1 MTHWPDGDSERA
13 RRLVK
18 ALNEDLERH
27 WGVPAGVLAQG
38 RTTHLAADSNMAV
51 WTAHGGVVT
60 CTDAGLVANI
70 AGIIERHEGDWSD
83 TVLSGLR
90 QALGAALAERGYL
103 DVHLYCAWP
112 AAMCEQEAVEMLPPE
127 AVWPEGNER
136 VEHVFAVKTSAVSA
150 RHLSSVPIVEGS
162 ALSRSGCASF
172 AHNRPSLE
180 SGGYRFHAL
189 GAVTHPDY
197 RHQGLGKAVVSA
209 LVDHIASEGGVAP
222 WNCDG
227 LNIPSVRLARAV
239 GFVEF
244 LWHFKWGVSEEEM
257 QYRRGAISRTG

>member
-27 WGVPAGVLAQG
+27 WGVPAGVLSQASIA
-38 RTTHLAADSNMAV
+38 HIASDSNRAT
-51 WTAHGGVVT
+51 WTCDGGVVA
-60 CTDAGLVANI
+60 CVDADLVANI
-70 AGIIERHEGDWSD
+70 AATITRHSGHDYAEL
-83 TVLSGLR
+83 LSEL
-90 QALGAALAERGYL
+90 QTTLGSPTRAAASYL
-103 DVHLYCAWP
+103 DVSLYCVSP
-112 AAMCEQEAVEMLPPE
+112 TVVKTGSHERVEMLSPAAEGLPPIPPR
-127 AVWPEGNER
+127 A
-136 VEHVFAVKTSAVSA
+136 EHVFVIREETMVVSHACNVPNMSVGDIRLHAV
-150 RHLSSVPIVEGS
+150 
-162 ALSRSGCASF
+162 
-172 AHNRPSLE
+172 
-180 SGGYRFHAL
+180 
-189 GAVTHPDY
+189 GAGTHPDH
-197 RHQGLGKAVVSA
+197 RRRGLGRAVVSA
-209 LVDHIASEGGVAP
+209 LVEHIISEGDMAL